1 VLISGVVVGSFLQDC
16 CPWKHGWRHITPLSS
31 LKALQ
36 IRLST
41 PFFGKTSQHCLE
53 FWAVIEVV
61 QMNRFMKEDVI
72 QGIVRGTF
80 EAI

>member
-1 VLISGVVVGSFLQDC
+1 LWEVFLQDRSS
-16 CPWKHGWRHITPLSS
+16 WEYGWRHITPLSG

-41 PFFGKTSQHCLE
+41 LFFGESSQYSLK
-53 FWAVIEVV
+53 FWPVITMM
-61 QMNRFMKEDVI
+61 QMDRFMKEDVI
-72 QGIVRGTF
+72 QGIGRGAL